1 MEALGDLLVKSAII
15 LNYPA
20 RDAEDIVVTLGKR
33 LFDAGYTKE
42 SFIQAALEREKTMP
56 TGLPLSCLPL
66 SCGFNAAIPH
76 TDVEHVFK
84 PGVAFATLTNPVNFQ
99 NMVNPEDSVPVSL
112 VFVLALDQPKA
123 QIGMLQEIAGILQSP
138 KVIEDLLIASE
149 CGDVIRII
157 KNKTS

>member
-56 TGLPLSCLPL
+56 TGLPL

-138 KVIEDLLIASE
+138 KVIEDLLTASE

>member
-56 TGLPLSCLPL
+56 TGLPLSC
-66 SCGFNAAIPH
+66 GFNAAIPH

-99 NMVNPEDSVPVSL
+99 NMINPEDSVPVSL

-138 KVIEDLLIASE
+138 KVIEDLLTASE

>member
-20 RDAEDIVVTLGKR
+20 KDAEDIVVTLGKR

-56 TGLPLSCLPL
+56 TGLPL

-157 KNKTS
+157 KNKTRKY